1 MRRGILTGFAAL
13 ACVAVFAVAAPAAAP
28 LIPKSAVYTGKT
40 SQGKVAKIFV
50 SKQGKRIGYTIHVEL
65 LCTNGG
71 TDKTYWTTE
80 GPFYKRFWIRP
91 KRNGTFSLKSSN
103 EVKLETGDT
112 LKARAEF
119 SGRFKSRRLVAGRFR
134 GHGDWFNADGT
145 PYTQCD
151 TGPITWSAKR
161 TK

>member
-1 MRRGILTGFAAL
+1 MRRGVIIIVFACVAAL
-13 ACVAVFAVAAPAAAP
+13 ATSAPAAAP

-40 SQGKVAKIFV
+40 SQGKVVEIFI
-50 SKQGKRIGYTIHVEL
+50 SKRGKRIGYTIHVEL
-65 LCTNGG
+65 LCTNGA
-71 TDKTYWTTE
+71 TDRTYWTTQ
-80 GPFYKRFWIRP
+80 GRFYKDWWIRP

-103 EVKLETGDT
+103 EVNMESGYV
-112 LKARAEF
+112 LKARAQIN
-119 SGRFKSRRLVAGRFR
+119 GRFKSRRLVTGRFR

-151 TGPITWSAKR
+151 TGPLTWSAKR